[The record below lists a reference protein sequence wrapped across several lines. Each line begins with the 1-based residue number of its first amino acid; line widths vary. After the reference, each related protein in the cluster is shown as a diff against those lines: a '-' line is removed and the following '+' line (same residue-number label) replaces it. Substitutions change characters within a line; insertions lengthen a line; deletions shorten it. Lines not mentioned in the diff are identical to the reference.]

1 MQVALESNVFLMG
14 IEYLAIFFCGLMGGL
29 SAIRK
34 GYDLFSILVIAWLTA
49 LGGGVLRDVL
59 LGDLP
64 PAGISDRGFVLTA
77 LLSGLVVAVVHPEVD
92 HLHWSMIVID
102 ALALGL
108 FAVNGASKAL
118 TMHTSGMTAVFLG
131 MATALGGGLIRD
143 TLLNEVPM
151 IIRDR
156 HWYAV
161 PTAVGCILT
170 VAVFRATQA
179 GTITQVGEMVLDVVI
194 VGVVVAMRVL
204 SVVFDIRLPGAVPR
218 HELHFPGSGRY
229 LRRPVIHPG
238 VPEDADTTDDRHR
251 RGAGA

>member
-1 MQVALESNVFLMG
+1 MQVALESNAFLMG
-14 IEYLAIFFCGLMGGL
+14 IEYLAIFVCGLMGGL

-34 GYDLFSILVIAWLTA
+34 GYDLFSILVIAWMTA

-108 FAVNGASKAL
+108 FAVNGTSKAL

-143 TLLNEVPM
+143 MLLNEVPM

-170 VAVFRATQA
+170 VVVFRSTQTGA
-179 GTITQVGEMVLDVVI
+179 ITPVGEMVLDVVI
-194 VGVVVAMRVL
+194 VGVVVVMRVL

-218 HELHFPGSGRY
+218 HELHFPGPGRY

-238 VPEDADTTDDRHR
+238 VPEDVDAAGDRPR
-251 RGAGA
+251 RGTGA